1 MKVKTSSVTDGDAHF
16 FSIDELM
23 VLSGPCKSQR
33 EAVNA
38 VRAELNSWIRKHC
51 AQAFDSDVSNDI
63 VESNVQWNV
72 AKYSYTRDAGSCQG
86 SAVLQVLIDKF
97 GHLTNAGYC
106 DAVGLIDDPARN
118 SFGLSFSGRGLRRH
132 RVAIAVALNQL
143 PSILWPGR
151 SISTLAADDA
161 AFVAERVEVR

>member
-1 MKVKTSSVTDGDAHF
+1 
-16 FSIDELM
+16 M
-23 VLSGPCKSQR
+23 VSYGPCKSQQ
-33 EAVNA
+33 EAVN
-38 VRAELNSWIRKHC
+38 VVCAELNSWIRKHC

-63 VESNVQWNV
+63 VESDVQWNV
-72 AKYSYTRDAGSCQG
+72 AKYSYTRDAGACQG
-86 SAVLQVLIDKF
+86 SAMLQALIDKF

-106 DAVGLIDDPARN
+106 AAVGLIDDPARN
-118 SFGLSFSGRGLRRH
+118 SFGSSFPGLGLRRH

-151 SISTLAADDA
+151 SIATLAADDA